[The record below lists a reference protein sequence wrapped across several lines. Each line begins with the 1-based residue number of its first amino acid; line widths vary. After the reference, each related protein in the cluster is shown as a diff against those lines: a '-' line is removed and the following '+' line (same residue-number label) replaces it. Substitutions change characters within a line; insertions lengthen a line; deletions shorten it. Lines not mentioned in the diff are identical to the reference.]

1 MVSVRRMVGLCVVL
15 APIWAQSSSPSQ
27 NPAQNQ
33 SGAPA
38 AGQTA
43 PRPARVVPA
52 ARIVSFAAKPE
63 SVQSGQPVLLTWA
76 TENPNGLTID
86 PDIGRVPARGSRQ
99 VFPTATTVYTL
110 KVAGP
115 NDTALTQS
123 VTVTVSGTAPAKAA
137 PASSPATS
145 PATSKDARMP
155 DGKPDLTGVYG
166 FAGVRD
172 LAPPVLKPGAE
183 KFKVD
188 RSGNFVGGRTTLGTG
203 CVPLGIPQTF
213 VTPYPFQ
220 IVQKQNFLIMIFEYP
235 NTFRF
240 IPLDGRPH
248 GPDPDPTWMGDA
260 VGRWDGDTL
269 VVDSIGFND
278 KTEVSGYMHTD
289 ALHVVERY
297 KRVANGLQY
306 DVTVDDPNVFQKPW
320 VFPARVLPARPDE
333 ERVDEFVC
341 ENNPDYTKLFGK
353 DDKK

>member
-1 MVSVRRMVGLCVVL
+1 VATVRRIGVCFCAVL
-15 APIWAQSSSPSQ
+15 APGWAQSSAPPQ
-27 NPAQNQ
+27 NPGA
-33 SGAPA
+33 APA
-38 AGQTA
+38 TFQAPT
-43 PRPARVVPA
+43 PRPARAVPA
-52 ARIVSFAAKPE
+52 PRIVSFAAQPE
-63 SVQSGQPVLLTWA
+63 SVFSGQPVLLVWA
-76 TENPNGLTID
+76 TENPSGVTID
-86 PDIGRVPARGSRQ
+86 PEVGRVAARGSRQ

-110 KVAGP
+110 KVGGP
-115 NDTALTQS
+115 NDTPLTKS
-123 VTVTVSGTAPAKAA
+123 VTVRVSGAASVGAAKAA
-137 PASSPATS
+137 PSA
-145 PATSKDARMP
+145 DARMP

-172 LAPPVLKPGAE
+172 LMPPVLKPGAE

-220 IVQKQNFLIMIFEYP
+220 IVQKQNFLVMIFEYP

-248 GPDPDPTWMGDA
+248 GPDPDPTWMGEA

-278 KTEVSGYMHTD
+278 KTEVSGYMHTE
-289 ALHVVERY
+289 ALHVMERY
-297 KRVANGLQY
+297 KRVAAGLQY

-320 VFPARVLPARPDE
+320 VFPARVLPAHPDE